1 MTSANA
7 SAASASAKRAGASAE
22 QGAQRATRS
31 KPVEWLTRFGFIC
44 YGVLHI
50 LIAYLAVEIAFGGA
64 STEGDQSGAFK
75 KVAEQPFGKVVLIVM
90 VVGLVG
96 LAIWQALLAAVG
108 HRDQRGKTRVFE
120 RIASGARVV
129 VYLALAFTAGKVVA
143 GAPASSAG
151 SQQNA
156 TQGVMS
162 KPAGVWLVAL
172 AGVVVLAVGVGMAWY
187 GLTRKFEAK
196 LHTGRMSAA
205 TRQAVRRVGQ
215 IGYPG
220 KGVAYAIVGVLLI
233 DAAITHDPQESRG
246 LDAALRTLAG
256 KPFGVVALI
265 VIAIGFLAH
274 GVFCF
279 FQSRYRKVGT

>member
-7 SAASASAKRAGASAE
+7 SAKRAGATAE
-22 QGAQRATRS
+22 QGAQRATHS

-44 YGVLHI
+44 YGVLHV
-50 LIAYLAVEIAFGGA
+50 LIAYLAVQIASGGA

-90 VVGLVG
+90 VVGLAG

-108 HRDQRGKTRVFE
+108 HRDQRGKARVFE

-129 VYLALAFTAGKVVA
+129 VYLALAVTAAKVVA

-156 TQGVMS
+156 TQGVMA

-187 GLTRKFEAK
+187 GLKRKFEAK
-196 LHTGRMSAA
+196 LHTGRMSRT
-205 TRQAVRRVGQ
+205 TRQAVRRLGQ

-220 KGVAYAIVGVLLI
+220 KGAAYAIVGILLI
-233 DAAITHDPQESRG
+233 DAAITHDPQQSRG
-246 LDAALRTLAG
+246 LDAALRTLVS
-256 KPFGVVALI
+256 KPFGVAALI
-265 VIAIGFLAH
+265 AIAIGFLAY
-274 GVFCF
+274 GVYCF

>member
-7 SAASASAKRAGASAE
+7 SARRAGATTE
-22 QGAQRATRS
+22 QRAQRATRS

-44 YGVLHI
+44 YGVLHA
-50 LIAYLAVEIAFGGA
+50 LIAYLAIEIAFGGA

-75 KVAEQPFGKVVLIVM
+75 KVAEQPFGKVILIVM
-90 VVGLVG
+90 VVGLAG
-96 LAIWQALLAAVG
+96 LAIWQALLAIVG
-108 HRDQRGKTRVFE
+108 HTDQRGKQRIFE
-120 RIASGARVV
+120 RIASGARAVI
-129 VYLALAFTAGKVVA
+129 YAALAVTAGKVVA

-156 TQGVMS
+156 TQGIMA
-162 KPAGVWLVAL
+162 KPAGVWLIGL
-172 AGVVVLAVGVGMAWY
+172 IGVVVIGVGAGMIWY
-187 GLTRKFEAK
+187 GLKHKFDDK
-196 LHTGRMSAA
+196 LHTGRMSHR
-205 TRQAVRRVGQ
+205 TRQVVRRLGQ

-220 KGVAYAIVGVLLI
+220 KGIAYGIVGVLLV

-265 VIAIGFLAH
+265 VIAIGFLAY
-274 GVFCF
+274 GVFCV
-279 FQSRYRKVGT
+279 FQARYRKVGT